1 MRNRRHNGGLKGL
14 RCHNCRRKCTGETHQ
29 PQTSVG
35 QLRDTLPG
43 TVTSYLV
50 LADASRFDDYANAHT
65 VSATIASAGLNPQQR
80 IQMLETALAHERQML
95 TGA

>member
-1 MRNRRHNGGLKGL
+1 MTQMGASARTAEDTIHDIA
-14 RCHNCRRKCTGETHQ
+14 
-29 PQTSVG
+29 G

-50 LADASRFDDYANAHT
+50 IADASRFDDYANAHT
-65 VSATIASAGLNPQQR
+65 VSATISSAGLNSQQR